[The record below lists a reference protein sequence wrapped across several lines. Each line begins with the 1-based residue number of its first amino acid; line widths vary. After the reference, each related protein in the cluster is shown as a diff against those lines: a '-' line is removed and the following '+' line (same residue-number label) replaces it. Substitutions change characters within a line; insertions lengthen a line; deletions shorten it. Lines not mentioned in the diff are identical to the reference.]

1 MNILKKNSHI
11 FITVIA
17 ACLVAIWPL
26 PGTIALRQFLLLT
39 GLVLSIPVILA
50 NGRFLLKK
58 ETWPIWAL
66 ASFFLWLLIHL
77 AFFSVNISEQLH
89 ELQSDWLRSLA
100 SATIG
105 LSLGIVLLNHDKQT
119 CRPDSK
125 KMELILIV
133 GFSGSVTIFFLR
145 YLYEIYATLQWVHK
159 DFYMTPFKS
168 KTPIVIFGGIF
179 LPLIFIK
186 FSRVLIGHEKPH
198 WAAISFLGLFLVI
211 FADYFAN
218 TKNGFAMLGFVLCI
232 FIFNLIKTI
241 NTSHKNSRFILIIIL
256 SMLAI
261 TAIGAKKHVESN
273 PAWLTLWSNIK
284 IGVDIDRIENW
295 KNVDIYSM
303 PINELGVH
311 VDGSTYERTA
321 WAMAG
326 LRLISENP
334 QGYGLIHHSF
344 GALAIKKWTDFS
356 KPNGKTRGATHS
368 GWIDFTLGLGV
379 PGLLLVLIP
388 LTISFFRALRMKGFW
403 PAYIVW
409 TVPTILFAYL
419 ITEVSSDHF
428 IELLFFMTAFFCGIT
443 IKKITPPEVTP
454 HLAAPEKPDSN
465 VC

>member
-1 MNILKKNSHI
+1 MDILKKNSLI
-11 FITVIA
+11 FIATIT
-17 ACLVAIWPL
+17 ACLIAIWPL
-26 PGTIALRQFLLLT
+26 PGTIALRQLLLLT
-39 GLVLSIPVILA
+39 GLILSIPIILT
-50 NGRFLLKK
+50 NGRFFLKK
-58 ETWPIWAL
+58 EAWPIWVL
-66 ASFFLWLLIHL
+66 ASFFLWLLVHL

-89 ELQSDWLRSLA
+89 ELQSDWLRALV

-105 LSLGIVLLNHDKQT
+105 LSLGVVLLNYDKQT
-119 CRPDSK
+119 CRPDLK
-125 KMELILIV
+125 KMELILII

-145 YLYEIYATLQWVHK
+145 YLYEIYATQQWVHK

-168 KTPIVIFGGIF
+168 KTPIVIFGGVF
-179 LPLIFIK
+179 LPLVFIK
-186 FSRVLIGHEKPH
+186 FSKVLVGHEKHH
-198 WAAISFLGLFLVI
+198 WAVFTFVGIFLVI

-218 TKNGFAMLGFVLCI
+218 TKNGFAVLGFVFCI

-241 NTSHKNSRFILIIIL
+241 NTSYKNSKFIWIAIFAI
-256 SMLAI
+256 LAI
-261 TAIGAKKHVESN
+261 TAIGVKKHVDSN

-284 IGVDIDRIENW
+284 VGVDIDRVENW
-295 KNVDIYSM
+295 KNVEIYSL

-356 KPNGKTRGATHS
+356 KPDGKTRGATHS
-368 GWIDFTLGLGV
+368 GWIDFTLGLGI

-388 LTISFFRALRMKGFW
+388 LTISFLRASRMKGFW
-403 PAYIVW
+403 PDYIVW
-409 TVPTILFAYL
+409 TVPTIIFAYS

-428 IELLFFMTAFFCGIT
+428 IELLFFLSAFFCGMT
-443 IKKITPPEVTP
+443 IKKVGPEFNP
-454 HLAAPEKPDSN
+454 Y
-465 VC
+465 